1 MTRMSLRGWQ
11 FAIAALLIGGAAF
24 LCTLAAGLYLSGPLL
39 PSFEE
44 VRASYRLSDALLLDR
59 HGRVI
64 HEMRVDPTGR
74 RLEWVALTDISPA
87 LTRAVVAAEDRRFHD
102 HAGVDW
108 QALGAS
114 LVRHVA
120 SGGSRG
126 ASTIAMQ
133 LASRL
138 DQTAT
143 PRGARRTL
151 KEKLRQISAALALER
166 AWSKDEILE
175 AYLNL
180 ITFRGELQGIA
191 AASRGLFDKD
201 PSGLGETESLILA
214 SLIPSSRTTADT
226 VARRAMRLAVRTGSE
241 AAAEEIEALTAQT
254 LGHPYRIRPQVAL
267 APHIARMLLRGEGQ
281 RSRAPSTGSTRSS
294 PSRPSITSS
303 HS

>member
-1 MTRMSLRGWQ
+1 MIRMSLRGWKY
-11 FAIAALLIGGAAF
+11 IAAAVLVSGLAF

-214 SLIPSSRTTADT
+214 SLIPSSRTTAEPWRAGPCVLPSVRD
-226 VARRAMRLAVRTGSE
+226 RRRPPKRSKRSPLRRSDIPIGSVPRWRSPP
-241 AAAEEIEALTAQT
+241 TW
-254 LGHPYRIRPQVAL
+254 
-267 APHIARMLLRGEGQ
+267 RGCCCGAKA
-281 RSRAPSTGSTRSS
+281 SGADAPSTGSTRSS